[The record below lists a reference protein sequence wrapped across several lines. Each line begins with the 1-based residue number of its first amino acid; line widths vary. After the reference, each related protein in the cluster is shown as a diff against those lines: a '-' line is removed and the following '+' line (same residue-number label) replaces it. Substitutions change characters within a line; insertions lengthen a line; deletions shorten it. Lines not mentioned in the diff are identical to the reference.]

1 MSACAAPL
9 WWPTAVTLP
18 TDQVAA
24 VEWAVPSVPVI
35 DASAQMSVD
44 ARWGPLT
51 GSPTALIDQ

>member
-1 MSACAAPL
+1 MSAWAAPL
-9 WWPTAVTLP
+9 WWPTAVTLL

-51 GSPTALIDQ
+51 RGPTAIND